1 MHSGCLR
8 SARGF
13 HAGLPPRLPSA
24 CTAGIVQVVPGGLVG
39 PSAHVLA
46 PSAVVAGQGG
56 GMTGAGG
63 TRGVQV
69 GSHGTPLATTLPWVC
84 WLEAVQDATFSLIEL
99 KNAFFSSFFPFIFFI
114 SLFMGDFDAFL
125 LQLFIHLDNPAC

>member
-1 MHSGCLR
+1 M
-8 SARGF
+8 
-13 HAGLPPRLPSA
+13 
-24 CTAGIVQVVPGGLVG
+24 QVVPGGLVG